1 MSLRNIY
8 YTLSPGFRLF
18 ARRVYYYPYDLMRCI
33 TGKRHRYEPPKGKTF
48 IGSGDFI
55 KQGQLHL
62 QLLKEHGSLISDHY
76 VLDIGSGMGRT
87 AVALTTYISSEGSY
101 DGFDI
106 MKQGVIWCNKK
117 IGKDYSNF
125 RFKHVSIGNDLYNT
139 NKTSGE
145 KFKFPYDDNCFDVSF
160 LFSVFSH
167 MLPAEVENYL
177 LEIHRTLKPG
187 GKCLAT
193 FFIYEHADDFQLKHP
208 EDRFKFPVDMGNY
221 RLMNEKVK
229 SANVAYQKDFLN
241 RMFTKAKLSIE
252 KEVEGFW
259 KGEQTG
265 HNDFQDI
272 IVLKKEE

>member
-1 MSLRNIY
+1 MSLRSFY
-8 YTLSPGFRLF
+8 YSMPPSIRLF
-18 ARRVYYYPYDLMRCI
+18 ARRLYYYPHDMKNCLL
-33 TGKRHRYEPPKGKTF
+33 GKRHRYEPPKGKTF

-55 KQGQLHL
+55 KQGKLHL
-62 QLLKEHGSLISDHY
+62 QLLQEHALLMPHHK

-87 AVALTTYISSEGSY
+87 AAALTSYTSSEGSY

-106 MKQGVIWCNKK
+106 MTQGVQWCNKK
-117 IGKDYSNF
+117 IHKDFSNF
-125 RFKHVSIGNDLYNT
+125 KFKHVPLGNDLYNT
-139 NKTSGE
+139 NKTTGAN
-145 KFKFPYDDNCFDVSF
+145 FKFPYDDNSFDVEF

-167 MLPAEVENYL
+167 MLPAEIENYL
-177 LEIHRTLKPG
+177 CEIARTLKPG

-229 SANVAYQKDFLN
+229 SANVAYQRDFLR
-241 RMFTKAKLSIE
+241 RMIVNSKLTIHKEIE
-252 KEVEGFW
+252 GYW
-259 KGEQTG
+259 KGEKTG